1 MNGLVFYFLLAS
13 LPFLQSCFVPLAEC
27 WILKQFENCYI
38 LFDIRS
44 LVKENSSF
52 QLSIQVGVL
61 YAIGRITSTLINRLC
76 STKLGP
82 TSKVNLNEIP

>member
-44 LVKENSSF
+44 LVKEN
-52 QLSIQVGVL
+52 
-61 YAIGRITSTLINRLC
+61 
-76 STKLGP
+76 
-82 TSKVNLNEIP
+82 

>member
-44 LVKENSSF
+44 LNSKKTHLF
-52 QLSIQVGVL
+52 NCQFELVFYVLLAELQVHLSID
-61 YAIGRITSTLINRLC
+61 YALRN
-76 STKLGP
+76 
-82 TSKVNLNEIP
+82 